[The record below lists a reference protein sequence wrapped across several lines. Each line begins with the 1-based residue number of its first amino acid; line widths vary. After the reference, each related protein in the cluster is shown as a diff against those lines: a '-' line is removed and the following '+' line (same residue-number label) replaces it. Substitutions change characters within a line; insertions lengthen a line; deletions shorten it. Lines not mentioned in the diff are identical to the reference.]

1 MRKELLVLGVILIGI
16 ALAGSFEY
24 RIIDERKEFPIP
36 PMGTATGWAPLPVP
50 DVMGI
55 ADVHVSVTWDEETHW
70 LGVTSI
76 EEAERCDPDSSTRI
90 SVKCGGDD
98 IEFEAGGPST
108 GSTTIEWDVISGSWY
123 ACVGQNSGELSLDS
137 TLSADIS
144 VTASMAAPAV
154 ITLIGVGGA
163 LIVAGLLLGRQ

>member
-24 RIIDERKEFPIP
+24 HIIDERKEMPIP

-55 ADVHVSVTWDEETHW
+55 ADVHVSVTWDDETHW

-76 EEAERCDPDSSTRI
+76 EEAERCEPDSTTKI
-90 SVKCGGDD
+90 SVKCGGND
-98 IEFEAGGPST
+98 IEFEVGGPS
-108 GSTTIEWDVISGSWY
+108 GDSRTIEWDVVSGSWY
-123 ACVGQNSGELSLDS
+123 ACIGQNSGELSLDS

-144 VTASMAAPAV
+144 VTASMTTSAMIA
-154 ITLIGVGGA
+154 LIGIGGV
-163 LIVAGLLLGRQ
+163 LIVVGLLLGRR